1 MMWFA
6 KLKHASWTKSCL
18 DTKYV
23 TRLFP
28 NLDDYTTNWM
38 GPPRYPTQ
46 RSERRIYIRTLD
58 PSEGRKLHLWVQRRE
73 WYVRHPPTCAVL
85 DRNLICTPIRFRET
99 KSDYETSKCDTLQ
112 INFFNLSIRM

>member
-6 KLKHASWTKSCL
+6 KLKHAFWTKSCL

-58 PSEGRKLHLWVQRRE
+58 PPAKGENCLSVVLKIEF
-73 WYVRHPPTCAVL
+73 CA
-85 DRNLICTPIRFRET
+85 T
-99 KSDYETSKCDTLQ
+99 
-112 INFFNLSIRM
+112 

>member
-6 KLKHASWTKSCL
+6 KVKHASWTKSCL

-58 PSEGRKLHLWVQRRE
+58 PSEGRKLPLHTSRLIGDPF
-73 WYVRHPPTCAVL
+73 RHRQKSAL
-85 DRNLICTPIRFRET
+85 FFDDRLLNNIIR
-99 KSDYETSKCDTLQ
+99 
-112 INFFNLSIRM
+112 